1 MIVTKVEPVTKARFK
16 VYLNEQFAF
25 VLYKGELSR
34 YKIQEEC
41 EVTQELVDQIK
52 NEVLVKRAKLRA
64 MYLLNH
70 KDRTEQELYNRLKQ
84 DLYTEDII
92 DIAMKYVASFG
103 YIGDEGYVRRFI
115 SGKQGSKSK
124 KEIMMMLKQKGISG
138 DVAKEALE
146 ECYEEVTES
155 DAIQRLVEKKH
166 FNCETASE
174 KEKKK
179 MFDYLLRKGFSYE
192 DVRQVIQVSH
202 WNA

>member
-103 YIGDEGYVRRFI
+103 YIGDEGYARRFI

-124 KEIMMMLKQKGISG
+124 KEIINQIGVMDMYVKMTNVCSG
-138 DVAKEALE
+138 KFQMDV
-146 ECYEEVTES
+146 
-155 DAIQRLVEKKH
+155 Q
-166 FNCETASE
+166 
-174 KEKKK
+174 
-179 MFDYLLRKGFSYE
+179 
-192 DVRQVIQVSH
+192 VRFR
-202 WNA
+202 

>member
-1 MIVTKVEPVTKARFK
+1 
-16 VYLNEQFAF
+16 
-25 VLYKGELSR
+25 
-34 YKIQEEC
+34 
-41 EVTQELVDQIK
+41 
-52 NEVLVKRAKLRA
+52 
-64 MYLLNH
+64 
-70 KDRTEQELYNRLKQ
+70 
-84 DLYTEDII
+84 
-92 DIAMKYVASFG
+92 
-103 YIGDEGYVRRFI
+103 
-115 SGKQGSKSK
+115 
-124 KEIMMMLKQKGISG
+124 MMLKQKGISG